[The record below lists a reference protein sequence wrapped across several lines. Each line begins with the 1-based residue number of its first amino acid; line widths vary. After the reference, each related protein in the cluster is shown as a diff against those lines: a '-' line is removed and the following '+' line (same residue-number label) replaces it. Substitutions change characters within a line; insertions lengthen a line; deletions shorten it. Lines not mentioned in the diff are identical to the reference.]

1 MRIYKVEEKPV
12 AEIVSTVLDLADED
26 IQHLESV
33 DYGHPETL
41 ELDSGVV
48 DDEVIEYAHE
58 VLDIKPADIQID
70 DPELQRAIDEF
81 KASRGTHRKAVE
93 PTPIPSVDDM
103 LVDSEDSE
111 VEEPLEP
118 KKGLWSRIL
127 GHFKKPVEDSQDF
140 SSYFEDEE
148 QISESDESSS
158 EPEELF
164 FEYDEKP
171 YKLDEQVSE
180 PDEPISESD
189 EQVSE
194 PDESISEF
202 DEQVP
207 EPDES
212 ISESDAQV
220 PESEELF
227 SEYDEQPY
235 KLELEN
241 KDVNSEFTESNELT
255 FDNPFSFYPPLES
268 VAEQNTDSEELDGS
282 YEGYSPIISVEPG
295 DVEELTENIP
305 TRSTVNTEKVDKF
318 YWVKLGIILFI
329 CSLLLGTSVY
339 FAMNFRLIHVSGD
352 SMYPTLKDGQQVIV
366 QTNIEPSMGDIA
378 VFKHTGTNIIKRVWG
393 TPKGVSHIPEM
404 CTAIMGSK
412 GGVQDMYSVYCDVK
426 LNGYYVV
433 GDNVYNSQDSNSYGV
448 LKPDSLV
455 GVVRGVL

>member
-48 DDEVIEYAHE
+48 DDDDEVIEYAHE

-70 DPELQRAIDEF
+70 DPELQRAIDAF

-111 VEEPLEP
+111 VEESLEP
-118 KKGLWSRIL
+118 KKGLWSKIL
-127 GHFKKPVEDSQDF
+127 EHFKKPIEGSQDF

-148 QISESDESSS
+148 QVSESDGQVP

-164 FEYDEKP
+164 SEYDEQP

-180 PDEPISESD
+180 T
-189 EQVSE
+189 
-194 PDESISEF
+194 
-202 DEQVP
+202 
-207 EPDES
+207 DES

-235 KLELEN
+235 KLESDD
-241 KDVNSEFTESNELT
+241 KDVNSEFTESEEST

-268 VAEQNTDSEELDGS
+268 VADQNTDSEELDGS
-282 YEGYSPIISVEPG
+282 YEGYSPIISVEHG

-305 TRSTVNTEKVDKF
+305 TRSTVNTEKVDKL

-378 VFKHTGTNIIKRVWG
+378 VFKYTGTNIIKRVWG

-404 CTAIMGSK
+404 CTSIMGAK

>member
-70 DPELQRAIDEF
+70 DPELQRAIDAF

-148 QISESDESSS
+148 Q
-158 EPEELF
+158 
-164 FEYDEKP
+164 
-171 YKLDEQVSE
+171 VT
-180 PDEPISESD
+180 ESD
-189 EQVSE
+189 EQVS
-194 PDESISEF
+194 
-202 DEQVP
+202 
-207 EPDES
+207 
-212 ISESDAQV
+212 
-220 PESEELF
+220 ESEELF

-235 KLELEN
+235 KLESDD
-241 KDVNSEFTESNELT
+241 KDVNSEFTEPEEST

-268 VAEQNTDSEELDGS
+268 VTDQNTDSEELDGS

-295 DVEELTENIP
+295 DVEKLTENIP
-305 TRSTVNTEKVDKF
+305 TRSTVNTEKVDKL

-366 QTNIEPSMGDIA
+366 QTNVEPSMGDIA
-378 VFKHTGTNIIKRVWG
+378 VFKYTGTNIIKRVWG

-404 CTAIMGSK
+404 CTAIMGAK

>member
-12 AEIVSTVLDLADED
+12 TEIVSTVLDLADED

-70 DPELQRAIDEF
+70 DPELQRAIDAF

-103 LVDSEDSE
+103 LVDSE
-111 VEEPLEP
+111 VEESLVP
-118 KKGLWSRIL
+118 KKGIWSRIL
-127 GHFKKPVEDSQDF
+127 EHFKKPVEDSQDF

-148 QISESDESSS
+148 QVSESDGRVP

-164 FEYDEKP
+164 SEYDEQP
-171 YKLDEQVSE
+171 YKL
-180 PDEPISESD
+180 
-189 EQVSE
+189 
-194 PDESISEF
+194 

-207 EPDES
+207 EPDEQV
-212 ISESDAQV
+212 SET
-220 PESEELF
+220 EELF

-235 KLELEN
+235 KLELDD
-241 KDVNSEFTESNELT
+241 KDVNSEFTEPEEST

-268 VAEQNTDSEELDGS
+268 VTDQNTDSEELDGS

-305 TRSTVNTEKVDKF
+305 TRSTVNTEKVGKL

-339 FAMNFRLIHVSGD
+339 FAMNFRLIRVSGD

-404 CTAIMGSK
+404 CTSIIGAK

>member
-1 MRIYKVEEKPV
+1 MRIYKAEEK
-12 AEIVSTVLDLADED
+12 IVSTVLDLSDED

-33 DYGHPETL
+33 DYEHPETL
-41 ELDSGVV
+41 ELDSGVIA
-48 DDEVIEYAHE
+48 DEVIEYASG
-58 VLDIKPADIQID
+58 VLDTESEDIQVE

-81 KASRGTHRKAVE
+81 RASRGTHRKAVE

-103 LVDSEDSE
+103 LVVSEDSD

-127 GHFKKPVEDSQDF
+127 EHFKKPVEASQDF

-148 QISESDESSS
+148 QVSESDDLSSESDERVS

-164 FEYDEKP
+164 SEYDEQS

-180 PDEPISESD
+180 P
-189 EQVSE
+189 
-194 PDESISEF
+194 
-202 DEQVP
+202 
-207 EPDES
+207 
-212 ISESDAQV
+212 
-220 PESEELF
+220 EELF
-227 SEYDEQPY
+227 YEYDEQPY
-235 KLELEN
+235 KLELDD
-241 KDVNSEFTESNELT
+241 KDINSKFTEPEEPT
-255 FDNPFSFYPPLES
+255 FDNSFSFYPPLES
-268 VAEQNTDSEELDGS
+268 VADQDIDSEELDDS

-295 DVEELTENIP
+295 DVP

-318 YWVKLGIILFI
+318 YWVKLGVILFI

-352 SMYPTLKDGQQVIV
+352 SMYPTLKDGQSVIV

-404 CTAIMGSK
+404 CTSIIGAK

>member
-70 DPELQRAIDEF
+70 DPELQRAIDAF

-103 LVDSEDSE
+103 LVDSK
-111 VEEPLEP
+111 VEESLEP
-118 KKGLWSRIL
+118 KKGLWSKIL
-127 GHFKKPVEDSQDF
+127 EHFKKPVEDSQDF

-158 EPEELF
+158 ESDESSSESDDLSSEPDEQVPEPEELF
-164 FEYDEKP
+164 SEYDEQP

-180 PDEPISESD
+180 P
-189 EQVSE
+189 
-194 PDESISEF
+194 
-202 DEQVP
+202 
-207 EPDES
+207 
-212 ISESDAQV
+212 
-220 PESEELF
+220 EELF

-235 KLELEN
+235 KLESDD
-241 KDVNSEFTESNELT
+241 KDVKSEFTESEEPA

-268 VAEQNTDSEELDGS
+268 VAEQNADSEELDDS
-282 YEGYSPIISVEPG
+282 YEDYSPIISVEPG

-305 TRSTVNTEKVDKF
+305 TRSTVNTEKVGKL

-404 CTAIMGSK
+404 CTAIMGAK